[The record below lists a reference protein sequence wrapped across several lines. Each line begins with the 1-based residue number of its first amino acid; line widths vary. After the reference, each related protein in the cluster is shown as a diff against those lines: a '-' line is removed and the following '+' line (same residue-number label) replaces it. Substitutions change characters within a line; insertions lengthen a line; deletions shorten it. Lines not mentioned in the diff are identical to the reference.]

1 MKGTPFWYSIL
12 RGLAIAV
19 FKIFFAMK
27 IEGKENIPRRGGA
40 ILASNHLS
48 YLDPIVLGIFVPRR
62 VNFMAKEELFENFFF
77 RWMIVK
83 LGAFPTKRNR
93 IDRTTYRTVL
103 KLLQK
108 REVVVLFPE
117 GTRNTDGTIG
127 QLRPGTA
134 RIALKA
140 DVPIIPII
148 IWGTEKILPRGKKL
162 IRLAKIRA
170 RAGKPLRKNVPSNR
184 EIARKDIEELQN
196 ELEEK
201 MQLLHRERLS

>member
-19 FKIFFAMK
+19 FKVFFAIE
-27 IEGKENIPRRGGA
+27 IEGKENIPYGGGA

-48 YLDPIVLGIFVPRR
+48 YLDPIVLGILVPRR

-77 RWMIVK
+77 GWMIVK
-83 LGAFPTKRNR
+83 LGAFPIKRER
-93 IDRTTYRTVL
+93 IDRTTYKKIL

-117 GTRNTDGTIG
+117 GTRSIDGTIG
-127 QLRPGTA
+127 QLHAGIA

-148 IWGTEKILPRGKKL
+148 VWGTEKVLPRGKKL
-162 IRLAKIRA
+162 IRLARIRA
-170 RAGKPLRKNVPSNR
+170 RAGKPLKKNIASNR
-184 EIARKDIEELQN
+184 EITRKDVDELQN

-201 MQLLHRERLS
+201 MRLLHREGLN